1 MANLERY
8 KAILF
13 DVGNTLIEQSFN
25 VSKNSPANVLP
36 GVPELLAD
44 LSKKFRLGI
53 VSNSKFFSAEDI
65 KQKLCQAGIG
75 NYFEVFISSLDIG
88 AEKPSP
94 IPLQAALDKLK
105 LPSAV
110 TLYVGDNDIDRIA
123 ANSSG
128 MDFLFTNSDIR
139 SAFRDFEENP
149 SSAWLRGMQSKII
162 LFDENAEFVAK
173 EIDSLA
179 KPKGSL
185 GRLEDYA
192 ILIARITGKSPN
204 IDPAGGAIFVA
215 DHGIAFDDSVTP
227 WPQSISAKIAG
238 LIGYGGAAASVLA
251 KNSDVYLEVID
262 VGTVATT
269 DSPNVRNSKISHG
282 TQDFRNSSAMQ
293 EEQLI
298 AALEIGA
305 SAAERLVAGGSRI
318 LCTGEVG
325 IGNTTSS
332 AILIGRFCDVKAV
345 EVTGRGSGIS
355 DEIYKSKLEIVDTQ
369 LKKINELDDP
379 LEILAKVGGLEIA
392 ALVGFIT
399 RGATLRVPIL
409 LDGVT
414 TLAAALVAKS
424 LKPEVSSLFILGHL
438 SAEPAS
444 QIAAKHLSLRP
455 ILDLNLRLG
464 EGTGAILAIPILR
477 AACRV
482 VAEMSRLS
490 DLD

>member
-1 MANLERY
+1 MTNLERY

-25 VSKNSPANVLP
+25 VSKNSSANVLP

-44 LSKKFRLGI
+44 LSKKFRLGV
-53 VSNSKFFSAEDI
+53 VSNSRYFSAEDI
-65 KQKLCQAGIG
+65 KQKLSQAGIG

-162 LFDENAEFVAK
+162 LFDENAELVAK
-173 EIDSLA
+173 EMDSLA

-227 WPQSISAKIAG
+227 WPQSISAKIAR
-238 LIGYGGAAASVLA
+238 LIGDGGAAASVLA

-262 VGTVATT
+262 VGTVTTT

-282 TQDFRNSSAMQ
+282 TQDFRKSSAMQ

-298 AALEIGA
+298 AALEVGA

-355 DEIYKSKLEIVDTQ
+355 DETYKSKLEIVETQ
-369 LKKINELDDP
+369 LKKVYEVNDP

-414 TLAAALVAKS
+414 TLAAALVAKQ
-424 LKPEVSSLFILGHL
+424 LKPEVSNLFILGHL